1 MEFLDDRST
10 ILNLEKS
17 LNYTDIRI
25 ENTGNYFKCHKCPV
39 DRIGANLML
48 DCIEIEYEGELGLM
62 YGGFQDLFTSAVVAG
77 PITQLCSRF
86 TIVVSLPDDN
96 YDSTELQKNAEI
108 VQHINERCLFKSD
121 IRRFRE
127 CMCYENIRNVFIPN
141 APKPVLFNKLY
152 FEDVY
157 RLRFD
162 YEIPLKEI
170 DVIIAQKG
178 WSATRA
184 SKCLYDRHWL
194 STYDCGVILK
204 PDVS

>member
-17 LNYTDIRI
+17 LNYTDIRV

-48 DCIEIEYEGELGLM
+48 DCIEIEYEGKLGLM

-86 TIVVSLPDDN
+86 TIVVSLPDDD
-96 YDSTELQKNAEI
+96 YDLTELQRNAEI
-108 VQHINERCLFKSD
+108 VQHINDRCLFKLD

-152 FEDVY
+152 FEDIY

-162 YEIPLKEI
+162 YEIPLKEV

-178 WSATRA
+178 WSSTRV

-204 PDVS
+204 HDVS

>member
-17 LNYTDIRI
+17 LNYTDIRV

-48 DCIEIEYEGELGLM
+48 DCIEIEYEGALGLM

-108 VQHINERCLFKSD
+108 VQHINERCLFKLD

-141 APKPVLFNKLY
+141 ATKPVLFNKLY

-178 WSATRA
+178 WSVARV

-204 PDVS
+204 HDVS